1 MRAFENSFDCLSTST
16 QVDLALTLLEASRFS
31 TIGWKRFAISQSE
44 LVACG
49 LEDPYL
55 ESCVGRSRRLLAR
68 LDGKVVKAVSGP
80 QRPDHDRP
88 TCILDKRMHSAAGQ
102 EIIQRSLDYI
112 QTEAMAAAK
121 ATLEQWLPVGQPSP
135 MEDVVLVRKHIL
147 LGRILR
153 YMGKFNESLASLEI
167 ARKTT
172 ERHGAAFFDEDLR
185 DLVCELSDT
194 LRELDDPV
202 SAETQ
207 VRTELT
213 RRQRS
218 YGAAPGKSSLQLS
231 LAEALFAQD
240 RLNEAAALC
249 LEVKSRGKLL
259 KFENL
264 RLQIVLAK
272 IRHVESD
279 FEEAS
284 IYWNQALRAAEK
296 YPMTNGRL
304 TRVIILSARDALIQL
319 GYGDLVHNSTKA
331 AENLDK
337 LAAADSVQ
345 HWIAGTRQWL
355 KVLTVRRS
363 HL

>member
-1 MRAFENSFDCLSTST
+1 M
-16 QVDLALTLLEASRFS
+16 
-31 TIGWKRFAISQSE
+31 GWKRFAIGQSE
-44 LVACG
+44 LVARG
-49 LEDPYL
+49 LNDPYL
-55 ESCVGRSRRLLAR
+55 ESCVGRSQRLLAR
-68 LDGKVVKAVSGP
+68 LDGKVVKAVGSP
-80 QRPDHDRP
+80 QLLDNDRP

-121 ATLEQWLPVGQPSP
+121 ATLEQWTPVSLPSP
-135 MEDVVLVRKHIL
+135 MEDVVLVRKHVL

-153 YMGKFNESLASLEI
+153 YMGKFDESLTSLEI

-185 DLVCELSDT
+185 DLTCELSDT

-202 SAETQ
+202 SAERHI
-207 VRTELT
+207 RTELA
-213 RRQRS
+213 RRQQS
-218 YGAAPGKSSLQLS
+218 YNAAPGKSSLQLS
-231 LAEALFAQD
+231 LAEALFAQT

-249 LEVKSRGKLL
+249 LEVQSRVKLL

-264 RLQIVLAK
+264 RLQIILAK

-279 FEEAS
+279 YEEAFF
-284 IYWNQALRAAEK
+284 YWNRALRAVKK

-304 TRVIILSARDALIQL
+304 TRVIILSVRDALIQL
-319 GYGDLVHNSTKA
+319 GYGGSVHESTKA
-331 AENLDK
+331 AEDLDK

-345 HWIAGTRQWL
+345 HWIAGTRQWVR
-355 KVLTVRRS
+355 VLTVRRS